1 MNKPAEY
8 LWDEERGMATC
19 ILYYKNLEFK
29 GVAFCHPEDKDM
41 QSKLTGQTIAEWRA
55 MRKYF
60 RHMRDNELKPQ
71 LKALKQLYYAMNR
84 SKEFD
89 PKSYQSKMLYRHIQN
104 NKTDLDTI
112 NNNIATLSQNLTT
125 YISDKDKVYQ
135 SLRKIK
141 QAKDN

>member
-1 MNKPAEY
+1 MNKEPMY
-8 LWDEERGMATC
+8 LWDEERGIASC
-19 ILYYKNLEFK
+19 IIYYNNLEFK
-29 GVAFCHPEDKDM
+29 GTAFCHPEDKDM

-55 MRKYF
+55 MRQYF

-89 PKSYQSKMLYRHIQN
+89 PKSYQSKMLYRHIQYI
-104 NKTDLDTI
+104 KMDLDTI
-112 NNNIATLSQNLTT
+112 NNNIATLSQNLRD
-125 YISDKDKVYQ
+125 YIKNKDNVYQ

>member
-1 MNKPAEY
+1 
-8 LWDEERGMATC
+8 
-19 ILYYKNLEFK
+19 
-29 GVAFCHPEDKDM
+29 M

-55 MRKYF
+55 MRQYF

-104 NKTDLDTI
+104 IKTDLDTI

>member
-1 MNKPAEY
+1 
-8 LWDEERGMATC
+8 
-19 ILYYKNLEFK
+19 
-29 GVAFCHPEDKDM
+29 
-41 QSKLTGQTIAEWRA
+41 

-60 RHMRDNELKPQ
+60 RHIRDNELKPQ
-71 LKALKQLYYAMNR
+71 FKALKQLYYAMNR

-104 NKTDLDTI
+104 IKMDLNTI
-112 NNNIATLSQNLTT
+112 NNNIAMLSQNLRD
-125 YISDKDKVYQ
+125 YIKDKDEVYQ

>member
-8 LWDEERGMATC
+8 LWDEERGIATC

-84 SKEFD
+84 SKQFN
-89 PKSYQSKMLYRHIQN
+89 PKSYESKMLYSHIQN
-104 NKTDLDTI
+104 IKFDLNTI
-112 NNNIATLSQNLTT
+112 NNNLAQLSQNLRE
-125 YISDKDKVYQ
+125 YLKDKEDIYQ
-135 SLRKIK
+135 SLRKMR